1 MPQALTL
8 YELNKEVR
16 SVLQSTLRDSY
27 WVQAELAEVNVN
39 RSGHCYVEFVQK
51 AKKGNTFVAKA
62 RGNIWANVYA
72 FLAPYF
78 EQQTGQRFAAGL
90 SVLVEV
96 EVTFHEVYG
105 YSLNVIDIDPTYTL
119 GDMARRRKEILDQ
132 LEADGILNDNKELS
146 MPELPQRIAVISAPT
161 AAGYGDFCNQLRTNP
176 AGYVFY
182 TKLFPAVMQGSQ
194 TEESVIQALDA
205 IAQDVEL
212 FDVVVIIR
220 GGGATADLASFDTYP
235 LAASVAQYPLP
246 VITGIGHERDDT
258 VLDLVAH
265 TRVKTPTA
273 AAEYLINRVE
283 ESASLLEDLSHALVT
298 SVQQRIQ
305 EEKMRLQQLT
315 AALPAAYTRHQT
327 GEERVLNRLS
337 HRMALAV
344 SEGVARRKHALQLWE
359 QKIALQVPVKLQQ
372 ENVKLEMLAQRIHD
386 NSPERI
392 LARGYSITLKDG
404 KAVRNVQELHSGD
417 KIITRLSEG
426 QVESKVL

>member
-51 AKKGNTFVAKA
+51 AKKGNIFVAKA

-273 AAEYLINRVE
+273 AAEYIINRVE
-283 ESASLLEDLSHALVT
+283 ESASLLEDLSQALVT

-315 AALPAAYTRHQT
+315 AALPAAYTRHQA

-359 QKIALQVPVKLQQ
+359 QKIALRVPVKLQQ